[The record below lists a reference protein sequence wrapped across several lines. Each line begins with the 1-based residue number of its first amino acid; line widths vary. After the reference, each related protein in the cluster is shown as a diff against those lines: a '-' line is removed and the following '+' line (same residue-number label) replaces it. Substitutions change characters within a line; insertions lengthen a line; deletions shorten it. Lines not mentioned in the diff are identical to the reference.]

1 MLCMSPPA
9 NVNGAALP
17 VSNKG
22 VRYTQRQS
30 EKKSSSKV
38 TKVPNINLKNLA
50 KADSNKVY
58 ETEKANSVLDQ
69 MVIPPP
75 SDFK

>member
-22 VRYTQRQS
+22 IRYMQKQS
-30 EKKSSSKV
+30 DKKTSAKI

-50 KADSNKVY
+50 KTEHSKVHNDKE
-58 ETEKANSVLDQ
+58 ET
-69 MVIPPP
+69 
-75 SDFK
+75 SD